1 MPTNASQ
8 PVRFVVLMM
17 GGSVG
22 SVWLQQMLSSH
33 PLVRC
38 DGELFNSRPMSEI
51 RRWFSQPEAPHLG
64 AVGTRLK
71 FTDLQGQLHFGRP
84 IRAGNRWPAL
94 RKLLRETESKLVCL
108 YRRNYVKH
116 AVGELRHQLQYEACV
131 GKVPN
136 PWSDQDGNCSR
147 QLAKALPLGPRR
159 FRSGDWLPGLVKMVG
174 ASRAQQRDLLAA
186 CSGEHGGSE
195 ATRLLAYEDLAYVP
209 AEMRLARLQ
218 ALARWLVGPAR
229 CDGACERFRAF
240 GASVTKVTPP
250 ELRRVV
256 SNFQEVEARIRTAF
270 GAHSTEVQMLRDGT
284 S

>member
-1 MPTNASQ
+1 MGQSSNSSH
-8 PVRFVVLMM
+8 FVVLMM

-22 SVWLQQMLSSH
+22 SVWLQKLLSSH
-33 PLVRC
+33 PLIHC
-38 DGELFNSRPMSEI
+38 DGELFNSKPLSEF
-51 RRWFSQPEAPHLG
+51 RSWAAASSSAA
-64 AVGTRLK
+64 AVGTRIK
-71 FTDLQGQLHFGRP
+71 FTDVRGQLHYGRP
-84 IRAGNRWPAL
+84 VRAGNRWPAL
-94 RKLLRETESKLVCL
+94 RQQLRDDGSKLVCL
-108 YRRNYVKH
+108 YRRNFVKH